1 MQVAEMLRWLLLRYQ
16 VFVFNLLGFT
26 RQAIEC
32 LRQMQNIRPD
42 DFFVLTTL
50 GHFLGQERQTR
61 LEAIDLLKQ
70 ALSQQP
76 DNAALHFNLGFLLEQ
91 HALIPEAESS
101 FRLAL
106 RLNDKLDRAWYGLGL
121 VLIQQGRSDEAL
133 QALKRNTELQPMSPF
148 GWYQL
153 ARLHSDRQ
161 EIDQVLA
168 IIRHLQ
174 GFEPKIAEQLRRETG
189 LKP

>member
-1 MQVAEMLRWLLLRYQ
+1 MLRWLLLRYQ

-91 HALIPEAESS
+91 QALIPEAESS

-161 EIDQVLA
+161 EIDQALA

-174 GFEPKIAEQLRRETG
+174 GFEPKIAEQLKRETG